1 MKMEDE
7 MMEENDELIDK
18 IGLLK
23 LEEMF

>member
-1 MKMEDE
+1 MEDE